1 VSLFLA
7 KALSQHAQT
16 PHWAETIRS
25 EPWVALA
32 VRFRLERSVQQ
43 GLKTAGLETF
53 VPWHT
58 VRRRRT
64 SRVRIMQQNL
74 FPGYVFCRS
83 TFTDRQTVMSQP
95 GVASVV
101 SFNRT
106 PATIPDSEIE
116 SLRRAIQ
123 SGSILGPWPF
133 LQVGQRVRIEC
144 GVLEGIEGILA
155 RKADAWNLVVSVEVL
170 QRSIAIA
177 VERDM
182 VRPI

>member
-1 VSLFLA
+1 VALFLA
-7 KALSQHAQT
+7 KALSQHAQIS
-16 PHWAETIRS
+16 PFAETIRS

-43 GLKTAGLETF
+43 GLTTAGLETF

-64 SRVRIMQQNL
+64 SRVRTTQQNL

-83 TFTDRQTVMSQP
+83 TFSDRQTVMSQP
-95 GVASVV
+95 GVAAVV

-116 SLRRAIQ
+116 ALRRAIQ

-133 LQVGQRVRIEC
+133 LQVGQRVRIER
-144 GVLEGIEGILA
+144 GVLSGIEGILA
-155 RKADAWNLVVSVEVL
+155 RNADGWNLIVSVEVL

-182 VRPI
+182 IRPI